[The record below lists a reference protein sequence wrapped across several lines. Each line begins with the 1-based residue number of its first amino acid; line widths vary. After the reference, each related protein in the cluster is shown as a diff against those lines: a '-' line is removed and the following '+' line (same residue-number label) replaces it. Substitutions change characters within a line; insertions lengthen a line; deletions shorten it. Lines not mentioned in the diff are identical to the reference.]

1 MISVNLREVSAQE
14 VHGTFGLCKGSDP
27 DPEPSPRIAVFAASS
42 WMTTNSL
49 ARRIRVCAGCDPL
62 AD

>member
-1 MISVNLREVSAQE
+1 MIFVNLREVSAQE

-42 WMTTNSL
+42 WMTTNS
-49 ARRIRVCAGCDPL
+49 
-62 AD
+62 